1 MEECGRMNVLF
12 AAFAGNKSVV
22 ISAEE
27 IGWTSFY
34 EGSFGASPLSPLQPK
49 LSCFVRHHGHFSN
62 HFVPVSF
69 IRLMSRLL

>member
-12 AAFAGNKSVV
+12 AAFAGNKSVL

-34 EGSFGASPLSPLQPK
+34 VRRSLASMKCDKPHFFGS
-49 LSCFVRHHGHFSN
+49 
-62 HFVPVSF
+62 
-69 IRLMSRLL
+69 LLC